1 MCCWMLDE
9 FGAESQKQAWL
20 PKMNT
25 LEWFASYCLTEP
37 GSGSDAMAMMTNAK
51 EDGDDYLINGSK
63 AFISG
68 NADIFLVMCKTGEKE
83 ISCVAVERTSKGLS
97 LGKNEHKMGWN
108 VQPTQMVLFDNV
120 RVPKANLVGKRG
132 QGFKIAMMGLDGG
145 RINIA
150 SCSLGGA
157 AFCLEAAKEYMK
169 TRKQFGKSLSDFQY
183 LQFKVAEM
191 ATDLHVSRLV
201 TRQAAL
207 AIDSNSPNKTTYAA
221 MAKLEATE
229 KCFNIVNGALQL
241 HGGYGYLKDYPI
253 ERYFRDLRVHMILE
267 GTNEIMR
274 MIIARKIFQP

>member
-1 MCCWMLDE
+1 MIDE
-9 FGAESQKQAWL
+9 FGNDAQKEQWL
-20 PKMNT
+20 RKMCN

-37 GSGSDAMAMMTNAK
+37 GSGSDAMAMVTNAK
-51 EDGDDYLINGSK
+51 EDGDDFVINGSK

-68 NADIFLVMCKTGEKE
+68 DSDIYLVMCKTAEKE
-83 ISCVAVERTSKGLS
+83 VSCIAVERTSKGLS

-108 VQPTQMVLFDNV
+108 VQPTHMVIFDNV
-120 RVPKANLVGKRG
+120 RVPKSNLIGKRG
-132 QGFKIAMMGLDGG
+132 HGFKIAMKGLDGG

-157 AFCLEAAKEYMK
+157 AFCLDTAKEYLK

-183 LQFKVAEM
+183 LQFKIAEM
-191 ATDLHVSRLV
+191 ATDLQVSRLI
-201 TRQAAL
+201 TRQAAI
-207 AIDSNSPNKTTYAA
+207 AIDNNSPNKTTYAA

-229 KCFNIVNGALQL
+229 KCFNIVSEALQF
-241 HGGYGYLKDYPI
+241 HGGYGYLKEYPI

-274 MIIARKIFQP
+274 MIISRKIFQP